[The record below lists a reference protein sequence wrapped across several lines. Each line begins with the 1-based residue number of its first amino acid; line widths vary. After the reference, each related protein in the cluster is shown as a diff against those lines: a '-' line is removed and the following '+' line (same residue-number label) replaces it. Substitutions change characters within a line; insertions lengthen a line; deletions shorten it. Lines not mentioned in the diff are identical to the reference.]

1 MLIGGIIMDE
11 RNSIFHSIDKHIMED
26 VKPSI
31 YLNELKKDNVFKR
44 EYPFSLLY
52 KLTETEQSLKHHPEG
67 SVWNHTMLV
76 VDNAASKRNLS
87 TYPRAFMWSALLHDI
102 GKASTTKLRKGR
114 ITSYDHDKVGRE
126 VAEKFLREFTDDEEF
141 IKEVIA
147 RVRWH
152 MQILFVLKDL
162 PFADIKGM
170 LSEISLE
177 EISLLMICDRTGRG
191 DMDEEKKSEEERD
204 LENFIAKCREFIRQ

>member
-1 MLIGGIIMDE
+1 MDE
-11 RNSIFHSIDKHIMED
+11 RNVIFNNIDKHIMED

-31 YLNELKKDNVFKR
+31 YLNELKKNDVFKF

-76 VDNAASKRNLS
+76 VDNAAAKRELS
-87 TYPRAFMWSALLHDI
+87 NYPRAFMWSALLHDI
-102 GKASTTKLRKGR
+102 GKASTTKLRNGR
-114 ITSYDHDKVGRE
+114 ITSYDHDKVGKE
-126 VAEKFLREFTDDEEF
+126 VAEKFLREFTNDEDF
-141 IKEVIA
+141 IKGVIT

-152 MQILFVLKDL
+152 MQILFVLKGL

-177 EISLLMICDRTGRG
+177 EISLLMICDRVGRG
-191 DMDEEKKSEEERD
+191 DMDEEKKLEEERD
-204 LENFIAKCREFIRQ
+204 LKNFIEKCREYVGQ